1 MTDLDAP
8 GTGRPQ
14 AAPAPPAG
22 VVRPA
27 DVSAVVCAYTPDRW
41 EDLERA
47 VGSLLAQE
55 APLGEVLVVIDHH
68 DGLLDA
74 ARRRWPDLA
83 VVPSTG
89 PKGLSGARDTGA
101 ALARGAVVAYLDDDA
116 AAAPDWSARLAA
128 AYAPDVLGV
137 GGHIAPRWPAGRR
150 PTWWP
155 PAFDWV
161 VGCSYEG
168 MPTTAARVRNV
179 IGANMSVRRDV
190 LLAVGGFD
198 GRVGRVGAAAT
209 GCEETEMYIR
219 AAAAT
224 GSHVVYEPAARVT
237 HTVAPQRVSW
247 RYFLRRCVGEG
258 RSKAVV
264 AALAG
269 ADSALSSERTYTT
282 RVLPR
287 AFVRGLLGRDPRQGV
302 AVVLGLAWTA
312 SGYLA
317 GRRR

>member
-1 MTDLDAP
+1 MPEPLTVPATDDATS
-8 GTGRPQ
+8 GT
-14 AAPAPPAG
+14 
-22 VVRPA
+22 VRPA
-27 DVSAVVCAYTPDRW
+27 DLSVVVCAYTLARW
-41 EDLERA
+41 DDLVRA
-47 VGSLLAQE
+47 VGSLLAQTV
-55 APLGEVLVVIDHH
+55 PVGEVLVVVDHN
-68 DGLLDA
+68 DDLLA
-74 ARRRWPDLA
+74 AVAQRWPDVA

-101 ALARGAVVAYLDDDA
+101 ALARGRVVAYLDDDA
-116 AAAPDWSARLAA
+116 AAAPDWAATLAA
-128 AYAPDVLGV
+128 AYTDGVLGA
-137 GGHIAPRWPAGRR
+137 GGGIAPRWPAGRR

-161 VGCSYEG
+161 VGCSYDG
-168 MPTTAARVRNV
+168 LPTSRAVVRNV

-190 LLAVGGFD
+190 LLQVGGFD
-198 GRVGRVGAAAT
+198 GRVGRVGTAAT

-224 GSHVVYEPAARVT
+224 GGSVVYEPAARVD
-237 HTVAPQRVSW
+237 HTVSADRVTW
-247 RYFLRRCVGEG
+247 RYFLRRCHGEG

-264 AALAG
+264 ARLAG
-269 ADSALSSERTYTT
+269 QDAALSSERTYVT

-287 AFVRGLLGRDPRQGV
+287 AALTGLLSRDPRRGF

-317 GRRR
+317 ARLRG

>member
-1 MTDLDAP
+1 MADLDAP
-8 GTGRPQ
+8 LARALPDAA
-14 AAPAPPAG
+14 AAP
-22 VVRPA
+22 VRAA
-27 DVSAVVCAYTPDRW
+27 DVSAVVCAYTLDRW
-41 EDLERA
+41 ADLERA
-47 VGSLLAQE
+47 VGSLLAQTE
-55 APLGEVLVVIDHH
+55 PVGEVILVVDHS
-68 DGLLDA
+68 DALLAA

-101 ALARGAVVAYLDDDA
+101 ALATGAVVAYLDDDA

-128 AYAPDVLGV
+128 AYGPDVLGV
-137 GGHIAPRWPAGRR
+137 GGLITPRWPGGRR

-168 MPTTAARVRNV
+168 LPTASARVRNV

-224 GSHVVYEPAARVT
+224 GGHVVYEPAARVE

-269 ADSALSSERTYTT
+269 AGSALSSERTYTT

-287 AFVRGLLGRDPRQGV
+287 AFARGLLSRDPRRGA
-302 AVVLGLAWTA
+302 AVVLGLVWTA
-312 SGYLA
+312 AGYLA
-317 GRRR
+317 GRRRA

>member
-1 MTDLDAP
+1 VADLDAP
-8 GTGRPQ
+8 FTGALPE
-14 AAPAPPAG
+14 ALASDAL
-22 VVRPA
+22 PA
-27 DVSAVVCAYTPDRW
+27 DVSVVVCAYTLDRW
-41 EDLERA
+41 ADLERA
-47 VGSLLAQE
+47 VGSLLAQAE
-55 APLGEVLVVIDHH
+55 PVGEVLLVVDHS
-68 DGLLDA
+68 DALLDA

-83 VVPSTG
+83 VVASTG

-101 ALARGAVVAYLDDDA
+101 ALARGTVVAYLDDDA

-128 AYAPDVLGV
+128 AYGPGVLGV

-150 PTWWP
+150 PSWWP

-161 VGCSYEG
+161 VGCSYQGLPER
-168 MPTTAARVRNV
+168 TARVRNV

-224 GSHVVYEPAARVT
+224 GGHVVYEPAARVE

-247 RYFLRRCVGEG
+247 RYFLRRCGGEG

-269 ADSALSSERTYTT
+269 ADSALASERAYTT

-287 AFVRGLLGRDPRQGV
+287 AFVRGLLSRDPRRGV
-302 AVVLGLAWTA
+302 AVVLGLVWTA

-317 GRRR
+317 GRRRRT